1 MKKLCLLSLVITV
14 CVSVYSQDVS
24 KDKLLAELSSTTC
37 KCIDSIKVTNKSR
50 KEIVEEISTCIDK
63 QASAYQLGVKMFS
76 IKDSVFNPAGKNEF
90 NISINMDKNSKEYK
104 EYYFEME
111 RYLMTNCASL
121 KSKIAADE
129 KESDKSVSRN
139 PEAMIL
145 YTKAIHESDKENYK
159 KAIEYFESALKIDDQ
174 FAFAWDNLGLCYRKI
189 GNYDKAIEA
198 YNKSIEIDPTGSMPL
213 QNIAIVYQYKKEYK
227 KAIES
232 YEKLI
237 AIDKN
242 NPEIY
247 YGIGQVYTYS
257 LNDLEKGLDNMCK
270 AYNLY
275 IEQKSP
281 YRTDAEKIIN
291 TIYTEMKK
299 AGNEALFLKILKAN
313 NISTKS

>member
-1 MKKLCLLSLVITV
+1 MKKLYLLSIVITA
-14 CVSVYSQDVS
+14 CISGYSQEVS

-37 KCIDSIKVTNKSR
+37 KCIDSIKVTNKSK
-50 KEIVEEISTCIDK
+50 KEIAEAISICIEK
-63 QASAYQLGVKMFS
+63 QATSYQLSAKLFD
-76 IKDSVFNPAGKNEF
+76 IKDSALINNGKKEI
-90 NISINMDKNSKEYK
+90 NISINIDKNSKEYK

-111 RYLMTNCASL
+111 RYLMANCTSL
-121 KSKIAADE
+121 KSKITADE
-129 KESDKSVSRN
+129 KESDKSVSKN
-139 PEAMIL
+139 PEAMAL
-145 YTKAIHESDKENYK
+145 YSKAINESDKENYK

-198 YNKSIEIDPTGSMPL
+198 YNKSLEIDPIGAMPL

-237 AIDKN
+237 VIDKN